1 MMVKFICK
9 SKEETQELGKLLAK
23 ESFVREV
30 ITLKGQLG
38 AGKTTFSQG
47 FANGL
52 GIKGIINSPTFNIVK
67 CYFDS
72 IIPLYHIDAYRLE
85 DGTNKD
91 IGLEEFIDGDG
102 LCVIEWPNFID
113 YLIPNLYLSINIE
126 HVDGDIRKFKISS
139 KDERWNSLI
148 DSLKE
153 EFLCTESF

>member
-1 MMVKFICK
+1 MFNFV
-9 SKEETQELGKLLAK
+9 SHNENETKKIASLLASK
-23 ESFVREV
+23 LQQGDIVVLS
-30 ITLKGQLG
+30 GDLG
-38 AGKTTFSQG
+38 SGKTKFTEG
-47 FANGL
+47 FL
-52 GIKGIINSPTFNIVK
+52 GYWNLDDEISSPTFNILK
-67 CYFDS
+67 CYFKAK
-72 IIPLYHIDAYRLE
+72 IPLYHIDAYRLE

>member
-1 MMVKFICK
+1 MIEFLTKNAL
-9 SKEETQELGKLLAK
+9 ETKKVGLIIAEHAFSNSLILL
-23 ESFVREV
+23 
-30 ITLKGQLG
+30 TGDLG
-38 AGKTTFSQG
+38 AGKTTLTG
-47 FANGL
+47 GIANGL
-52 GIKGIINSPTFNIVK
+52 GINEKISSPTFNILK
-67 CYFDS
+67 CYFKAK
-72 IIPLYHIDAYRLE
+72 IPLYHIDAYRLE